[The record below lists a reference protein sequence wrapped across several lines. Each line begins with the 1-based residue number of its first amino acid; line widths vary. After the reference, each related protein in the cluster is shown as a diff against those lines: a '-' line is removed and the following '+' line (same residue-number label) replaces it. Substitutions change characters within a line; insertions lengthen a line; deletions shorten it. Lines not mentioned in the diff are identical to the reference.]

1 MNTFQQRVHH
11 LEVAHG
17 ILNPDPLPP
26 PPPPLRPA
34 PSASLQV
41 NASDDVVKI
50 VTGRTVKSQNLL
62 YHGFRYSK
70 DGMLTTTGLQAW
82 RCVLKNE
89 KCKGR
94 IYTLNG
100 RLHSIMKHHN
110 HDSDI
115 ADCELRS

>member
-70 DGMLTTTGLQAW
+70 DGKLTTTGLQAW

-89 KCKGR
+89 KCKG
-94 IYTLNG
+94 IVYTYIEWKTTLD
-100 RLHSIMKHHN
+100 HEAS
-110 HDSDI
+110 
-115 ADCELRS
+115 